1 MTRRDIVPIV
11 TTMNYLCLTDAQAT
25 AARSAQ
31 PSQRELERA
40 ARRFA
45 LLGEPNRI
53 RIALVLRE
61 IGELCVGDTAKLLD
75 LKISLV
81 SHHMRAF
88 ADHDLAEKRR
98 DGKLVRYRLTPAALH
113 LLELGFPART
123 EVPSARSRRG

>member
-1 MTRRDIVPIV
+1 MD
-11 TTMNYLCLTDAQAT
+11 YLCLTDAQAT
-25 AARSAQ
+25 AARVAQ
-31 PSQRELERA
+31 PSQRELDRA

-98 DGKLVRYRLTPAALH
+98 DGKLVRYRLTPAALE
-113 LLELGFPART
+113 LLELGFPTR
-123 EVPSARSRRG
+123 SAVSSTGRREL

>member
-1 MTRRDIVPIV
+1 ME
-11 TTMNYLCLTDAQAT
+11 YLCLTDAQAT
-25 AARSAQ
+25 AARAAQ
-31 PSQRELERA
+31 PSHRELDRA
-40 ARRFA
+40 AGRFA

-88 ADHDLAEKRR
+88 ADHDLAEKQR
-98 DGKLVRYRLTPAALH
+98 DGKLVRYRLTPAALE
-113 LLELGFPART
+113 LLELGFPT
-123 EVPSARSRRG
+123 GSAVSSTGRREL